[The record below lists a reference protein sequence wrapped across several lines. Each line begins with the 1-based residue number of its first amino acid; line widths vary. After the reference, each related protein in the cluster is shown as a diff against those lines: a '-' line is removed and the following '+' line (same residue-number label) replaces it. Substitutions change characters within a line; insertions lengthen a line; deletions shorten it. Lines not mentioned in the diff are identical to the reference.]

1 MAKITPDQLEE
12 EIGGMLDNFYLA
24 SISDIQEAAKAAGKQ
39 AVKDLKNTSPGRQK
53 KYARGW
59 KMKAENTRTGA
70 NVTIYN
76 DGYYMLAHLLEYGHP
91 KTNGGRVPGQVHIQ
105 PVEASAMNQFEKE
118 VRRRVESGT

>member
-1 MAKITPDQLEE
+1 MEKITADQLADAVQGE
-12 EIGGMLDNFYLA
+12 LDEFFLA
-24 SISDIQEAAKAAGKQ
+24 SVSDLQEAAKAAGKQ

-91 KTNGGRVPGQVHIQ
+91 KTNGGRVPGQVHIK
-105 PVEASAMNQFEKE
+105 PVETSAMNQFEKE
-118 VRRRVESGT
+118 VKRRVESGT